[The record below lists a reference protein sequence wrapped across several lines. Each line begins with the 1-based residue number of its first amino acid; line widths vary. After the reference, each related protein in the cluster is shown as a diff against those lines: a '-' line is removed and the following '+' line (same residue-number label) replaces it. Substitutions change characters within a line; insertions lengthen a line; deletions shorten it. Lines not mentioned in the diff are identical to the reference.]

1 MATETELVQIDDDIR
16 PATPAEAAALAAIQD
31 GMQYP
36 DFGAA

>member
-1 MATETELVQIDDDIR
+1 MPELIQIDDVVR
-16 PATPAEAAALAAIQD
+16 PMTPAEAEALAEIQN